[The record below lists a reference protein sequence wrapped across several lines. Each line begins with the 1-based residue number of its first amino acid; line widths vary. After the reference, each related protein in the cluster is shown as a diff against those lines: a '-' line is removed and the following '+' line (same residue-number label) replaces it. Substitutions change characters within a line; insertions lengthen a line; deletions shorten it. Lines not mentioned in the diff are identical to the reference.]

1 METVRQL
8 LRGKGH
14 QVWSVSPDDTVYHA
28 LELMAEK
35 NIGAV
40 LVTEGDDIVGIMSE
54 RDYARKV
61 ILKGKFSKDTPVR
74 EIMTERVLFVTPDH
88 TVRECLALMTQR
100 RFRHLPVMD
109 QGKLA
114 GLISIG
120 DVVKALIADQEF
132 TIEQLENYITGQRA

>member
-8 LRGKGH
+8 LRTKGH
-14 QVWSVSPDDTVYHA
+14 QVWSVSPDDTVYSA

-40 LVTEGDDIVGIMSE
+40 LVIAGDNIVGIMSE

-61 ILKGKFSKDTPVR
+61 ILKGKFSKDTPVH
-74 EIMTERVLFVTPDH
+74 EIMTERVLFVTPEH

-100 RFRHLPVMD
+100 RFRHLPVVD
-109 QGKLA
+109 GGKLI

-132 TIEQLENYITGQRA
+132 TIEQLENYITGKRS

>member
-1 METVRQL
+1 METARQL

-132 TIEQLENYITGQRA
+132 TIEQLENYITGRRA